1 MVAKGSGQPK
11 WNLCMNLGKVD
22 LCPATPMKNLN
33 LYRLVP
39 SMLWSVVIWKQ
50 IPTSYILFLTD
61 KRTDACSR
69 SLCYTLRFLTNKKR
83 QKHEKKPPP
92 PQKKKKLPVSY
103 ATFQCG
109 RYNVFKTIFLPTK
122 IWKTASKV
130 AHNQPKPFIS
140 QFSPAHSPE
149 LIFHIIKCQQ
159 QAFVSYL
166 CFFF

>member
-1 MVAKGSGQPK
+1 
-11 WNLCMNLGKVD
+11 MNLGKVD

-83 QKHEKKPPP
+83 QKHEKKIPP
-92 PQKKKKLPVSY
+92 PQKKKKRNYLYPMQLFSAVATMFSKQFFCPQKFEKLPQKLLIISPNLLFHSS
-103 ATFQCG
+103 A
-109 RYNVFKTIFLPTK
+109 LPT
-122 IWKTASKV
+122 AQ
-130 AHNQPKPFIS
+130 N
-140 QFSPAHSPE
+140 
-149 LIFHIIKCQQ
+149 
-159 QAFVSYL
+159 
-166 CFFF
+166 